1 MNSLIGPVLQCLV
14 LIISRLAITSDSLHI
29 PRLSPIRSGMFRSL
43 QSEALSAF
51 DPSEYETFYYNQTL
65 DHFNFRPDSFSTFQQ
80 KYVINSKYWDGSNI
94 SAPIFAYL
102 GAEVSLDSV
111 ISYTGFLPENANQ
124 FQALLIYI
132 QHRYYGESIPF
143 GSRTEAFQNASTLG
157 YFNSAQA
164 LADYAE
170 ILVHVKTQ
178 LNAEHSPVI
187 VIGGSYG
194 GMLASWFRLKYPHIA
209 LGALA
214 SSAPILYFDDIIPPE
229 NGYLSIVTKD
239 FREAGETCYQT
250 IKQSW
255 SEIDTIA
262 SMPDGLSNLSKI
274 FHTCSPLRTAHHLK
288 YSLQLMYTRAA
299 QFDDPSTNPVN
310 VICSGID
317 GAASLTNDTLAK
329 IFAGLVAIEGNR
341 SCYLS
346 IAPSSSSTNALPS
359 NANDETSEGWSW
371 QACSEMV
378 MPVFAVGNN
387 TMFQPYSFDV
397 QSYINN
403 CKAQYGVSSRPNWIT
418 TYYGG
423 HVWSHC
429 LDLVPSNPSTDP
441 DWLINQRKIEVEI
454 IKGWMT
460 TLNSWGSL
468 WIYSSTTAAGWP
480 AYEAMMVACF
490 FLSTLAM
497 HACCLQSSS
506 LKL

>member
-29 PRLSPIRSGMFRSL
+29 PRLSPIRSGRFRSL

-80 KYVINSKYWDGSNI
+80 KYVINSKYWGGSNI
-94 SAPIFAYL
+94 SAPIFAYH

-132 QHRYYGESIPF
+132 EHRYYGESIPF
-143 GSRTEAFQNASTLG
+143 GSRTEAFQNASTLV

-187 VIGGSYG
+187 VIGGIIWWNACFMVSAEIPPY
-194 GMLASWFRLKYPHIA
+194 IA

-214 SSAPILYFDDIIPPE
+214 SSAPILYFDDIIPLE

-239 FREAGETCYQT
+239 FREASETCYQT

-274 FHTCSPLRTAHHLK
+274 FHT
-288 YSLQLMYTRAA
+288 
-299 QFDDPSTNPVN
+299 
-310 VICSGID
+310 CSGID

-359 NANDETSEGWSW
+359 SANDETSEGWGW

-397 QSYINN
+397 QSYINK
-403 CKAQYGVSSRPNWIT
+403 CKAQYGVPSRRNWIT

-423 HVWSHC
+423 HF
-429 LDLVPSNPSTDP
+429 
-441 DWLINQRKIEVEI
+441 E
-454 IKGWMT
+454 
-460 TLNSWGSL
+460 
-468 WIYSSTTAAGWP
+468 
-480 AYEAMMVACF
+480 
-490 FLSTLAM
+490 
-497 HACCLQSSS
+497 CLQSELEAQRVRDMAVAAHMERVNEVTNANQAAMGQWMTACIAAHAAGLDIPPMPTPIPLPQWPQPPQPDQPSPQDPPNENDE
-506 LKL
+506 LDFEIFRRQMD